1 MLSEMTKM
9 AIEDGEGE
17 HQKLLF
23 GPFYRRC
30 VAATL
35 NPLS

>member
-9 AIEDGEGE
+9 EIEDGEVE
-17 HQKLLF
+17 HQKLLS
-23 GPFYRRC
+23 GPFYRRH

-35 NPLS
+35 NLLS